1 MSITQQQAFEALDEL
16 EGSAR
21 GDEPFNHFAAPLLR
35 QYIEQGAGAAPR
47 YGTIA
52 ERAEQGLRNGL
63 WATQQGVAP
72 GADGWIAIP
81 EGGMPPLGEQVLV
94 WCKFGPHWGPMVD
107 CWDEQH
113 EAPLSFSSETIPIG
127 PGWDSGSDFYD
138 VTHWKP
144 IGAPVVQHPQQE
156 QPK

>member
-1 MSITQQQAFEALDEL
+1 MSITQQQARALEALERVYYATHASFIDRNL
-16 EGSAR
+16 V
-21 GDEPFNHFAAPLLR
+21 R
-35 QYIEQGAGAAPR
+35 QYIEQ
-47 YGTIA
+47 
-52 ERAEQGLRNGL
+52 
-63 WATQQGVAP
+63 

-144 IGAPVVQHPQQE
+144 IGAPVAVQHPQQDAAIDAFLTKG
-156 QPK
+156 QP

>member
-1 MSITQQQAFEALDEL
+1 MSISQQQALEALDEL

-35 QYIEQGAGAAPR
+35 QYIEQGAGA
-47 YGTIA
+47 
-52 ERAEQGLRNGL
+52 
-63 WATQQGVAP
+63 AP

-144 IGAPVVQHPQQE
+144 IGAPVAVQHPQQDAAIDAFLTKG
-156 QPK
+156 QP

>member
-1 MSITQQQAFEALDEL
+1 MSITQQQALEALDEL

-72 GADGWIAIP
+72 GADVVMT
-81 EGGMPPLGEQVLV
+81 ERQVRIITFALHRFMNQAY
-94 WCKFGPHWGPMVD
+94 WNGQEAAQDIDGKFFPQGAAM
-107 CWDEQH
+107 
-113 EAPLSFSSETIPIG
+113 SFYKDAE
-127 PGWDSGSDFYD
+127 DAQELLAK
-138 VTHWKP
+138 KP
-144 IGAPVVQHPQQE
+144 YAVLAAVQHPQQE

>member
-1 MSITQQQAFEALDEL
+1 MITQQQALEAT
-16 EGSAR
+16 GCAYACAR
-21 GDEPFNHFAAPLLR
+21 AANLRGPIYEYLTQVR
-35 QYIEQGAGAAPR
+35 QYIEQGA
-47 YGTIA
+47 
-52 ERAEQGLRNGL
+52 Q
-63 WATQQGVAP
+63 P

-144 IGAPVVQHPQQE
+144 IGAPVAVQHPQQE

>member
-1 MSITQQQAFEALDEL
+1 MSITQQQALEALDEL

-35 QYIEQGAGAAPR
+35 QYIEQ
-47 YGTIA
+47 
-52 ERAEQGLRNGL
+52 
-63 WATQQGVAP
+63 

-144 IGAPVVQHPQQE
+144 IGAPVAVQHPQQE

>member
-1 MSITQQQAFEALDEL
+1 MSITQQQALEALDEL

-35 QYIEQGAGAAPR
+35 QYIEQ
-47 YGTIA
+47 
-52 ERAEQGLRNGL
+52 
-63 WATQQGVAP
+63 

-144 IGAPVVQHPQQE
+144 IGAPVAVQHPQQE
-156 QPK
+156 QSK